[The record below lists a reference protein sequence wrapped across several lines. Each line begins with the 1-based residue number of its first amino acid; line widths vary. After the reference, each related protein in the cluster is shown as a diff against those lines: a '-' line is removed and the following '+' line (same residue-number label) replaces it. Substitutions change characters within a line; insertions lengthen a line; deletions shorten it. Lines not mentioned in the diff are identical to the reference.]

1 MAQIPPKQVSTD
13 DKAGLKTSRRISTRW
28 SSASRSAIEQVAT
41 AIKLSRAGLRE
52 PREAHRLLPLHRPH
66 RRRQDRARQ
75 AAREDAGH
83 RLPALRHVASTW
95 SATPSRR
102 LIGAPPGYVGFD
114 KGGILTEAI
123 NKTPHAVLLL
133 DEIEKA
139 HPDIF
144 NILLQVMDHGT
155 LTDNNGKPAD
165 FRHVVLIM
173 TSNVGARDL
182 ARRPDR
188 LRRQR
193 QRGRRRRAYKNTF
206 SPEFRNRLDAR
217 IAFLPLQPESMEK
230 IVAKFIREL
239 EAQLADRKITLE
251 ITDRAKAWLGEKGY
265 DKVLGAR
272 PLQRVIRDE
281 VKRPLTEE
289 ILFGALEHGGH
300 AIIDPWCWPTALL
313 DMPDG

>member
-1 MAQIPPKQVSTD
+1 
-13 DKAGLKTSRRISTRW
+13 
-28 SSASRSAIEQVAT
+28 
-41 AIKLSRAGLRE
+41 
-52 PREAHRLLPLHRPH
+52 
-66 RRRQDRARQ
+66 
-75 AAREDAGH
+75 
-83 RLPALRHVASTW
+83 
-95 SATPSRR
+95 
-102 LIGAPPGYVGFD
+102 
-114 KGGILTEAI
+114 
-123 NKTPHAVLLL
+123 LLL

-139 HPDIF
+139 HPEIF
-144 NILLQVMDHGT
+144 NILLQVMDHGK

-182 ARRPDR
+182 AKARIGFGDSANV
-188 LRRQR
+188 
-193 QRGRRRRAYKNTF
+193 GADDVAYKNLF

-239 EAQLADRKITLE
+239 EAQLADRKITLA

-300 AIIDPWCWPTALL
+300 AIIDL
-313 DMPDG
+313 DADAPLRYEAEGGDGPQKGRLIFRYDATRVTPVPGREPAHPRGKPRWGASPRASRAASVGAGPRGW